1 MLLQTGVGIIE
12 MIKEKII
19 RKRLILE
26 ISKTFLASESDNF
39 CLKKLEQA
47 VRKDRFQLINT
58 MMDYLHIKF

>member
-1 MLLQTGVGIIE
+1 

-47 VRKDRFQLINT
+47 VRKDRFN
-58 MMDYLHIKF
+58 